1 MMMKDIDMDME
12 ELQYLEER
20 AARKRRYQLRLKKER
35 ERKILTFFVFVIIFL
50 FYSLFCVLKYNKEEE
65 KILAITVEETPS
77 VTNLST
83 KAEIVI
89 PDDISNDI
97 SISVD
102 VDVIT
107 SSPYK
112 YDISEEEKTLFM
124 EIMAAESY
132 EYWSY
137 QDILS
142 LATVVINR
150 YNAPENEFPNDFQE
164 IFTQKNQ
171 FSTYSNG
178 RYLTANITEN
188 CKQAVEDAL
197 QGKVNLNSDV
207 KYFCTKE
214 YYDSCPDN
222 DFFKTLNHVYTVRN
236 VYFFTE

>member
-12 ELQYLEER
+12 ELQYLKER

-65 KILAITVEETPS
+65 KILAITVEEIPS
-77 VTNLST
+77 GTNLST

-102 VDVIT
+102 VDVIA

-150 YNAPENEFPNDFQE
+150 YNAPEDEFPNNFQE
-164 IFTQKNQ
+164 IFAQKNQ

-197 QGKVNLNSDV
+197 QGKVNLNSGV

>member
-1 MMMKDIDMDME
+1 MMMKDIDME
-12 ELQYLEER
+12 ELQYLRER
-20 AARKRRYQLRLKKER
+20 AARKRRYQLRLKKEK
-35 ERKILTFFVFVIIFL
+35 ERKILTLFVFVIIFL
-50 FYSLFCVLKYNKEEE
+50 VYSLFCVLKYNKEEE
-65 KILAITVEETPS
+65 KILAITVEKIPFE
-77 VTNLST
+77 TNLST
-83 KAEIVI
+83 KTEIVV
-89 PDDISNDI
+89 PDDIANDI

-102 VDVIT
+102 VVA

-150 YNAPENEFPNDFQE
+150 YNAPEDEFPNNFQE

-214 YYDSCPDN
+214 YYDSCPDS
-222 DFFKTLNHVYTVRN
+222 DFFKTLQHVYTVRN